1 MRAPCRVYG
10 CLWRVRGGGGEEQ
23 QQQQWRAPLK
33 TNARI
38 ARAFVFDID
47 VRSAGSRCRR
57 DRQTAAAD
65 QGINW
70 QFAGLAEVNSDEVA
84 HSG

>member
-10 CLWRVRGGGGEEQ
+10 CLWRVCGGGAKSNSNG
-23 QQQQWRAPLK
+23 APLK

-57 DRQTAAAD
+57 DRQTAATD